1 MKKAIVLIAV
11 ILSTSLT
18 AQENN
23 KFRIG
28 IQSGFQMNRSQFSG
42 GMENANARFHQSP
55 FGAYGRSIVARY
67 DFNERW
73 MVMSGIGLTSVGFQF
88 GIAEDYSFTQRSNR
102 FTMINSGLH
111 AIEIPL
117 MAAYKFKQNCK
128 GWKWVV
134 SAGVA
139 NLITPKQE
147 RTISLGDNTEGTLS
161 PENAYLSSVER
172 TDPGSHL
179 QARFMIGREKVFGCG
194 SILNVNLVF
203 NAGFSEIAHSTV
215 NYTIDGQNYMHE
227 FSNKGNFVGLRIA
240 YYLRPFSSFSKKAP
254 AKSLNK

>member
-1 MKKAIVLIAV
+1 MAVVLSA
-11 ILSTSLT
+11 SLVT

-42 GMENANARFHQSP
+42 GMESANARFHQGP
-55 FGAYGRSIVARY
+55 FGAHGRSIAARY
-67 DFNERW
+67 DFNDRW

-102 FTMINSGLH
+102 FTMINSGLR
-111 AIEIPL
+111 AIEIPI
-117 MAAYKFKQNCK
+117 MAAYKFKPNCK
-128 GWKWVV
+128 GWKWIV

-139 NLITPKQE
+139 NLFTPKQE
-147 RTISLGDNTEGTLS
+147 QTINLGDNNEGVLS
-161 PENAYLSSVER
+161 PETAYLSSFER

-194 SILNVNLVF
+194 SILNVNMVF
-203 NAGFSEIAHSTV
+203 NAGFSEVAHATV
-215 NYTIDGQNYMHE
+215 NYNIEGKSYTHE
-227 FSNKGNFVGLRIA
+227 FSNKGNFVGLRVS
-240 YYLRPFSSFSKKAP
+240 YYLRPFSSFSKNAP
-254 AKSLNK
+254 VKTKSTSAVK